1 MSGSIPGMRA
11 SLLLPRFVIAAV
23 IASCGALVACGS
35 SKPPP
40 AADPSAD
47 PASGARVDETPK
59 WEGATN
65 PTGNSSSASSSSASG
80 SSGATGDPKPK
91 GRDVQEGATRRSDQ
105 YDKEATEVVLKRA
118 ARQVKENCG
127 AAKDDNGKATGPW
140 GKANLQIQLG
150 HNGRSKGITVPSP
163 YQGKVTGNCI
173 EKAFANLTYPP
184 WGGQDAQVDWE
195 VELVQP
201 AADPP
206 TKK

>member
-1 MSGSIPGMRA
+1 MRA
-11 SLLLPRFVIAAV
+11 SLLLPLFV
-23 IASCGALVACGS
+23 CGALIACGS

-40 AADPSAD
+40 ATDPSSD
-47 PASGARVDETPK
+47 PSSNARVDETPK

-65 PTGNSSSASSSSASG
+65 PTGNSSSASGASSATA
-80 SSGATGDPKPK
+80 ATGEPKPK
-91 GRDVQEGATRRSDQ
+91 GRDLQEGAARRSDQ

-127 AAKDDNGKATGPW
+127 AAKDDTGKATGPW
-140 GKANLQIQLG
+140 GKASIQVQLG

-201 AADPP
+201 AAEPA